1 MYPIR
6 KAKNDA
12 PVRTA
17 RKTLAQAG
25 TRTISATTNAQTR
38 TVVMMI
44 AGRSGVDLYA
54 GAFSSRRSPAE
65 PSEDMLVSPCL
76 LATHRTVAASA
87 QTRRGRTLGITR
99 RPARLRYLRAVVSAV
114 GC

>member
-1 MYPIR
+1 MYPTR
-6 KAKNDA
+6 KARNDA
-12 PVRTA
+12 PVRMA

-54 GAFSSRRSPAE
+54 GAFSARCSPAE
-65 PSEDMLVSPCL
+65 PSKDMLVSP
-76 LATHRTVAASA
+76 AN
-87 QTRRGRTLGITR
+87 R
-99 RPARLRYLRAVVSAV
+99 RPTTQPRLLPILEEAERPASPAPL
-114 GC
+114 